1 TGVLAR
7 DWPDA
12 KPARGLPESATA
24 IPASEQASA
33 TLRRAS
39 SNRVFFGTGGASVP
53 YYVHMRPRAGGCCVM
68 MLAALIGTIRLA
80 QAQGSVPSSA
90 SITALE
96 VRLKENRNDALG
108 TFWK

>member
-1 TGVLAR
+1 
-7 DWPDA
+7 
-12 KPARGLPESATA
+12 
-24 IPASEQASA
+24 
-33 TLRRAS
+33 
-39 SNRVFFGTGGASVP
+39 
-53 YYVHMRPRAGGCCVM
+53 M

-108 TFWK
+108 TFWKDLEKSGAPIVESVPGDRTHELVTFVWRASVSAKQVFIFPKIESTSATDKIKMNRLLDNAEMS